1 MSNNLYKELFDFNID
16 TTKRI
21 SVTKNE
27 IYNQLLLYIFLTSKK
42 NLLLVLPTLNE
53 ATEVYNELKNYLDE
67 VYLFP
72 EDDIMTKTAIAS
84 SPELLFMRA
93 NILNKFNDNKAKIV
107 IVHLNSFIKKLPNKD
122 TFIKNKIK
130 LSKGTKINRDD
141 LIKKLTEIGYKRE
154 SMVYDISDFSVRGF
168 VVDVYPNNE
177 ENPIRIEFFDDEIE
191 KIKHF
196 EVVTQKSV
204 DELDTI
210 EIQSIKDDFGDNTSS
225 IREYIEDGKVV
236 FSNYN
241 QLLNQEKMIQPQLK
255 YLEIENS
262 VYKVKDLTNKD
273 DIFLDTINNKNSD
286 LDIEAK
292 SIANYENNK

>member
-122 TFIKNKIK
+122 VFIKNKIN

-154 SMVYDISDFSVRGF
+154 SMVYDTSDWRC
-168 VVDVYPNNE
+168 
-177 ENPIRIEFFDDEIE
+177 
-191 KIKHF
+191 
-196 EVVTQKSV
+196 
-204 DELDTI
+204 
-210 EIQSIKDDFGDNTSS
+210 SS
-225 IREYIEDGKVV
+225 SW
-236 FSNYN
+236 FCC
-241 QLLNQEKMIQPQLK
+241 
-255 YLEIENS
+255 
-262 VYKVKDLTNKD
+262 
-273 DIFLDTINNKNSD
+273 
-286 LDIEAK
+286 
-292 SIANYENNK
+292 

>member
-107 IVHLNSFIKKLPNKD
+107 IVHLNSFIKK
-122 TFIKNKIK
+122 
-130 LSKGTKINRDD
+130 
-141 LIKKLTEIGYKRE
+141 
-154 SMVYDISDFSVRGF
+154 
-168 VVDVYPNNE
+168 
-177 ENPIRIEFFDDEIE
+177 
-191 KIKHF
+191 
-196 EVVTQKSV
+196 
-204 DELDTI
+204 
-210 EIQSIKDDFGDNTSS
+210 
-225 IREYIEDGKVV
+225 
-236 FSNYN
+236 
-241 QLLNQEKMIQPQLK
+241 
-255 YLEIENS
+255 
-262 VYKVKDLTNKD
+262 
-273 DIFLDTINNKNSD
+273 
-286 LDIEAK
+286 
-292 SIANYENNK
+292 

>member
-130 LSKGTKINRDD
+130 
-141 LIKKLTEIGYKRE
+141 
-154 SMVYDISDFSVRGF
+154 
-168 VVDVYPNNE
+168 
-177 ENPIRIEFFDDEIE
+177 
-191 KIKHF
+191 
-196 EVVTQKSV
+196 
-204 DELDTI
+204 
-210 EIQSIKDDFGDNTSS
+210 
-225 IREYIEDGKVV
+225 YI
-236 FSNYN
+236 Y
-241 QLLNQEKMIQPQLK
+241 
-255 YLEIENS
+255 
-262 VYKVKDLTNKD
+262 
-273 DIFLDTINNKNSD
+273 
-286 LDIEAK
+286 
-292 SIANYENNK
+292 